1 MQDQT
6 RMAPFDVG
14 KFTFPFKS
22 ILSDNFFPNHYLLH
36 YIKRQCPLQDALIRP
51 LLGMAE

>member
-22 ILSDNFFPNHYLLH
+22 ILSDNFFQIIISYT
-36 YIKRQCPLQDALIRP
+36 I
-51 LLGMAE
+51 